1 MVCYNFGTKGKFKM
15 KKLLTV
21 MTLLLVS
28 ISLFAAGAKE
38 LDQDAKIVKV
48 IEQVE
53 MTNGTSLLVMDENGT
68 EIIYHFSPSTTSTF
82 PVSHYK
88 GGEILAI
95 KDNGIMT
102 MSLPGQTTAL
112 NVTDITLGVNLGAYS
127 VNFKEKSDS
136 ANYPA
141 MRSWNAELSD
151 DLTDRFSY
159 AYGYD
164 LISTYFEQGLTLR
177 GAYFAKGIVDF
188 WSFNDPIISVEE
200 MNNYLDKY
208 INEVYSLG
216 VQDTAG
222 NVPSS
227 WDEINSLTV
236 TDDLSEMF
244 SYSYGYYISFQLY
257 YSGLTLTGQSF
268 ANGSLHA
275 LFNDVPLLNQEE
287 RDSVMMEYSAM
298 LQKEYEDYIATLSAQ
313 NLENANNFLKENK
326 NADGVIETESGL
338 QYKVMVSA
346 EGPKPFMDSTVTLSY
361 KLNDLYGNTIDQ
373 NSNVQFNLTN
383 TVPGFKEAVSKMSV
397 GETIVAYVHP
407 DLGYGTQLLD
417 TIEPNSLL
425 IFEIELIS
433 ID

>member
-1 MVCYNFGTKGKFKM
+1 M
-15 KKLLTV
+15 KRFLTV

-28 ISLFAAGAKE
+28 ISLFAMGAKE
-38 LDQDAKIVKV
+38 IDQEAKIVKV
-48 IEQVE
+48 IEPVE
-53 MTNGTSLLVMDENGT
+53 MTNGTSLLVVDENGT
-68 EIIYHFSPSTTSTF
+68 EIIYHFASNTNSTF

-102 MSLPGQTTAL
+102 MSLPGQTTAVS
-112 NVTDITLGVNLGAYS
+112 VTDITLGVKLGAYS
-127 VNFKEKSDS
+127 VNFKEASDVS
-136 ANYPA
+136 NYPA
-141 MRSWNAELSD
+141 QRLWSAELSD

-164 LISTYFEQGLTLR
+164 LIKTYLDQGLILR

-188 WSFNDPIISVEE
+188 WAFNDPFISVEE

-222 NVPSS
+222 DVPSS
-227 WDEINSLTV
+227 WDEINSLNK

-244 SYSYGYYISFQLY
+244 SYSYGYYVSFQLY
-257 YSGLTLTGQSF
+257 YSGLELNGQLF
-268 ANGSLHA
+268 ADGSLHA
-275 LFNDVPLLNQEE
+275 LFNDVPLLNQNE
-287 RDSVMMEYSAM
+287 RDSVMMEYSQM
-298 LQKEYEDYIATLSAQ
+298 LQKEYDEYIATISAQ
-313 NLENANNFLKENK
+313 NLENANAFLNENR
-326 NADGVIETESGL
+326 NAEGVIETESGL

-346 EGPKPFMDSTVTLSY
+346 EGPKPSMDSTVTLSY

-383 TVPGFKEAVSKMSV
+383 TVPGFKEAVSNMSV

-407 DLGYGTQLLD
+407 DLGYGTQLLE